1 MAKER
6 GMVMDEKTEKA
17 MQELS
22 EISERF
28 QAAMKV
34 EEEHQEQYW
43 NSLTKEQQLMVF
55 CAISRRIFDGEIKQ
69 GGSYRYVLYDVF
81 EFGPE
86 AYVPAQCA
94 GYLDI
99 HNAIYTGK
107 DEERLLKEFAEF
119 AKIDEELVSQ
129 YLQKKYF

>member
-1 MAKER
+1 
-6 GMVMDEKTEKA
+6 MDEKTEKA

-28 QAAMKV
+28 QEAMKA

-43 NSLTKEQQLMVF
+43 NSLSKEQQLMVF
-55 CAISRRIFDGEIKQ
+55 CAVSRRIFDGEIKQ

-81 EFGPE
+81 RFGPE
-86 AYVPAQCA
+86 AYVPAQMS
-94 GYLDI
+94 GYMEI

-107 DEERLLKEFAEF
+107 DEEILLKNFAEY

>member
-1 MAKER
+1 
-6 GMVMDEKTEKA
+6 MDEKTEKA

-28 QAAMKV
+28 QEAMKA

-43 NSLTKEQQLMVF
+43 NSLTKEQQLMAF

-69 GGSYRYVLYDVF
+69 GGTYRYVLYNVF
-81 EFGPE
+81 GFGSE

-94 GYLDI
+94 GYMEI
-99 HNAIYTGK
+99 HNALFTGR
-107 DEERLLKEFAEF
+107 DEEVLL
-119 AKIDEELVSQ
+119 
-129 YLQKKYF
+129 

>member
-1 MAKER
+1 
-6 GMVMDEKTEKA
+6 MDEKTEKA

-28 QAAMKV
+28 QAAMKA

-55 CAISRRIFDGEIKQ
+55 CAISRRIYDGEIKQ
-69 GGSYRYVLYDVF
+69 GGTDRYVLYNVF
-81 EFGPE
+81 GFGSE

-94 GYLDI
+94 GYMEI
-99 HNAIYTGK
+99 HNAIFTGK
-107 DEERLLKEFAEF
+107 DEEVLLKNFAEF
-119 AKIDEELVSQ
+119 AKIDEQVVSQ
-129 YLQKKYF
+129 FLQKKYF

>member
-1 MAKER
+1 
-6 GMVMDEKTEKA
+6 MDEKTEKA
-17 MQELS
+17 LQELS

-28 QAAMKV
+28 QESMKA

-43 NSLTKEQQLMVF
+43 NSLSKEQQLMAF

-81 EFGPE
+81 GFGPE

-94 GYLDI
+94 GYLEI
-99 HNAIYTGK
+99 HNAIFTGK
-107 DEERLLKEFAEF
+107 DEERILKQFADY
-119 AKIDEELVSQ
+119 AKIDAEVLSQ
-129 YLQKKYF
+129 YIQRKYF

>member
-1 MAKER
+1 
-6 GMVMDEKTEKA
+6 MDEKTEKA

-28 QAAMKV
+28 QEAMKA

-43 NSLTKEQQLMVF
+43 NSLSKEQQLMVF
-55 CAISRRIFDGEIKQ
+55 CAVSRRIFDGEIKQ

-81 EFGPE
+81 RFGPE
-86 AYVPAQCA
+86 AYVPAQMS
-94 GYLDI
+94 GYMEI

-107 DEERLLKEFAEF
+107 DEEILLKNFAEF
-119 AKIDEELVSQ
+119 AKIDPEVVSQ
-129 YLQKKYF
+129 YLLRKYF